1 MKPGNEASCLISC
14 LVAHQE
20 GDQVNI
26 HVTAPGAI
34 VALGLM
40 YMKTN
45 DT

>member
-1 MKPGNEASCLISC
+1 MRHGMRLAVSC
-14 LVAHQE
+14 LVCQE
-20 GDQVNI
+20 GDQVNT
-26 HVTAPGAI
+26 HETAPGAI